1 MGAPLND
8 RQRAVLDW
16 IAAGCPAGEEPVP
29 TYKHSA
35 SALASRGLID
45 LDNRYGTP
53 WRARLTAR
61 GRYWLEHGAY
71 PPVGMVLEPL
81 IEVDDTQGEEVSD
94 AEFVNRRRVLRSD
107 WDSGGQALTYLEL
120 SEQWALHAA

>member
-1 MGAPLND
+1 MSQPCGLPDGAERHWPARGMRRRIEVVGAPLND

-94 AEFVNRRRVLRSD
+94 AEFV
-107 WDSGGQALTYLEL
+107 
-120 SEQWALHAA
+120 